1 MKFGQVED
9 PSLIDFTLPKDDA
22 KTKEILETLSQLIK
36 SGLIVRKEVLTF
48 DEAATFTGLSKSYLY
63 KLTSGQKIPFYKPAG
78 KLCYFNR
85 LELESWLQR
94 SKIEVVDNI

>member
-1 MKFGQVED
+1 ME
-9 PSLIDFTLPKDDA
+9 
-22 KTKEILETLSQLIK
+22 TKEILETLSQLIK

-48 DEAATFTGLSKSYLY
+48 DEAATLTGLSKSCLY
-63 KLTSGQKIPFYKPAG
+63 KMTSGKKIPHYKPTG

-94 SKIEVVDNI
+94 NKIEVVDNI